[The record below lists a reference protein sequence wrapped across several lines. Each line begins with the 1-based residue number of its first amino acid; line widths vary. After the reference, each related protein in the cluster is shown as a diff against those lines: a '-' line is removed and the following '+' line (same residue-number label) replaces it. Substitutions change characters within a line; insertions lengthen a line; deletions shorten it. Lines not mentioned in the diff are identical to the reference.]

1 MALQW
6 RITANITL
14 LFIWFWFYRPVYSYL
29 RVIFTRE
36 EFRSNQVVLLA
47 VIFLIYLQVRKG
59 DLRPRFNEL
68 PQLYFPALGLVLI
81 GSTLFLVNE
90 RFLDINTLSASMFAL
105 ASYGLLGL
113 WMRPQRWKEG
123 LPAALLLIGALPFG
137 EHMQTIIGYPVR
149 ILTAA
154 IVRDGL
160 AVLGVSTRSA
170 SIQSWSLRMASRR
183 WTFPA
188 VGSRACGLADCF
200 SSRSHGSIDDRSTFA
215 GS

>member
-1 MALQW
+1 MASHW

-47 VIFLIYLQVRKG
+47 VIFLIFLQVRKG

-68 PQLYFPALGLVLI
+68 PQLYFPALALVLI

-123 LPAALLLIGALPFG
+123 LPAALLLIG
-137 EHMQTIIGYPVR
+137 
-149 ILTAA
+149 
-154 IVRDGL
+154 
-160 AVLGVSTRSA
+160 
-170 SIQSWSLRMASRR
+170 QSWSLRMASRR

-188 VGSRACGLADCF
+188 VGSRACGLAVCF
-200 SSRSHGSIDDRSTFA
+200 SLRSHGSIDDRSTFA